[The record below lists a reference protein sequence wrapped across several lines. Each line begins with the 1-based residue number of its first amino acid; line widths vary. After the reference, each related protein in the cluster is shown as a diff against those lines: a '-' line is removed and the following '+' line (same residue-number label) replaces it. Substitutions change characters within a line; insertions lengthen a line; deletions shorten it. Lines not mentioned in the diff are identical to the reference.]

1 VKVRRAVQK
10 ISDLI
15 VLGLLW
21 KTTEQG
27 LKEYLVPLEKF
38 LWYRSRKILKLVI
51 QKGLTLFVLPT
62 MKPS

>member
-1 VKVRRAVQK
+1 VRKAVQK